1 MAKPALVDLD
11 TTPTNEPTLALVP
24 AKFPELKLPKLDLAA
39 LFAVQN
45 ANLAVV
51 YEAQAVMVDAVHA
64 IAKAQYGYAEL
75 ALAQAKTALASK
87 ELPKPDALLADAK
100 TGLEQAVAVTKDV
113 IGLGVAAQRRVAELL
128 TKRTQASITELKA
141 LAA

>member
-11 TTPTNEPTLALVP
+11 TTQTIEPTLALVS
-24 AKFPELKLPKLDLAA
+24 AELPELKLPKLDLAA

-51 YEAQAVMVDAVHA
+51 YEAQTVVVDAVHA
-64 IAKAQYGYAEL
+64 IAKAQYGYAEQ
-75 ALAQAKTALASK
+75 AVAHAKTALTTK

-100 TGLEQAVAVTKDV
+100 AALDHAVAVTKDV
-113 IGLGVAAQRRVAELL
+113 VGLSVAAQRRVAELL
-128 TKRTQASITELKA
+128 SQRTKASITELKA